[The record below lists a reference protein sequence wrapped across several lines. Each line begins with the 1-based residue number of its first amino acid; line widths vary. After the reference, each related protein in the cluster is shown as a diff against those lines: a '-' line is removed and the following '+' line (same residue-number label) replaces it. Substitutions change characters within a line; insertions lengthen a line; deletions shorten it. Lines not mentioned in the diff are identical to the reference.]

1 MENDTSS
8 PAWSRSCIG
17 QSAPQLSEFGRRR
30 YKNGNLGPTPVFY
43 SRGETVQTNGLLQA
57 NPRRAAKMSRI
68 KRILSSTC
76 LAASF
81 LIAVASSGCAA
92 RVRVY
97 DEYHSDYHTWDRN
110 EDVVYRSYWG
120 ERHEPYRDYNKLNK
134 DEQKDYWN
142 WRHDHPDKH

>member
-1 MENDTSS
+1 M
-8 PAWSRSCIG
+8 
-17 QSAPQLSEFGRRR
+17 
-30 YKNGNLGPTPVFY
+30 
-43 SRGETVQTNGLLQA
+43 
-57 NPRRAAKMSRI
+57 MSQI

-76 LAASF
+76 FAAIF
-81 LIAVASSGCAA
+81 LMAIASSGCAG

-110 EDVVYRSYWG
+110 EDRAYRGYWN

-142 WRHDHPDKH
+142 WRHEHSDHDNH